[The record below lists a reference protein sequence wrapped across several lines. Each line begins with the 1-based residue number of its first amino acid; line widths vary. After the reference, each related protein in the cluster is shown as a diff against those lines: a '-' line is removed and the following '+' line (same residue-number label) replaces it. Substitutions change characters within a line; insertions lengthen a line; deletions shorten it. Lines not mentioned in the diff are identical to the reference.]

1 MTIERLLWQEDATG
15 LAGKVRAGE
24 VTSIELVDAAIARA
38 ERVNPQLNAI
48 VEKQYDDARKR
59 AGEADRKAPFAG
71 VPYLVKDLTISQNGV
86 PTHSGSRAPAFTP
99 DFDSVLIE
107 RCRAA
112 GLIAIATTSTPEYGL
127 RLMTE
132 TAAFGI
138 TRNPWNAAHTSGGSS
153 GGSAALVAAGVA
165 PMAHASDGGG
175 SIRVPAACTGL
186 VGLKP
191 SRGRIPHSPGI
202 SEGWH
207 GLTGEHALTRSVR
220 DTAALLDLTHGPD
233 ILAPYAA
240 RPPRGTF
247 AAAAARS
254 PGKLKI
260 GFYRGSPLGLPIS
273 VETLQALDD
282 AIALAREAGHET
294 TEIDMPMIGEQYWT
308 DFAFTIAASMAGV
321 MRLESDRIGRPILGE
336 LERATRVLSRFG
348 DVITAGEAHAALL
361 RLHAVSRQI
370 VGATEKYD
378 SVLMPILA
386 HPPLPCGSM
395 NPKGTDELLENIADK
410 LRLTRLL
417 RLKPF
422 RDKLLHNSLW
432 FTHWP
437 AIQNISGQPAVA
449 LPVHVTKA
457 GLPLG
462 IQAVGR
468 PGDEETL
475 LSLAGQMEIISGW
488 AARRAPFLVP

>member
-1 MTIERLLWQEDATG
+1 MTIERLLWEEDATG
-15 LAGKVRAGE
+15 LAGKIRAGD
-24 VTSIELVDAAIARA
+24 VSSIELIDAAIARA
-38 ERVNPQLNAI
+38 ERVNPELNAI
-48 VEKQYDDARKR
+48 IERQYDDARER
-59 AGEADRKAPFAG
+59 AKHADRNAPFAG
-71 VPYLVKDLTISQNGV
+71 VPYLVKDLTVAQKGV

-112 GLIAIATTSTPEYGL
+112 GLISIATTSTPEHGL

-138 TRNPWNAAHTSGGSS
+138 TRNPWNVAHTSGGSS

-191 SRGRIPHSPGI
+191 SRGRIPLSPAI

-240 RPPRGTF
+240 RPPMSTF

-254 PGKLKI
+254 PGRLKLA
-260 GFYRGSPLGLPIS
+260 FYRASPLGLPIS
-273 VETLQALDD
+273 AETLQAMDT
-282 AIALAREAGHET
+282 AVALALEAKHEVE
-294 TEIDMPMIGEQYWT
+294 EIKLPMIGEQYWA
-308 DFAFTIAASMAGV
+308 DFAYTIASSMAGL
-321 MRLESDRIGRPILGE
+321 MRLESARIGRPILGD
-336 LERATRVLSRFG
+336 LERATRVISRFG

-370 VGATEKYD
+370 VGATAKYD
-378 SVLMPILA
+378 AVLMPVIA
-386 HPPLPCGSM
+386 HPPLSCGAM
-395 NPKGTDELLENIADK
+395 NPKGSDELIENIADK

-422 RDKLLHNSLW
+422 RDKLITSSLW

-437 AIQNISGQPAVA
+437 AIQNISGQPAIA
-449 LPVHVTKA
+449 LPVHVTKER
-457 GLPLG
+457 LPLG

-475 LSLAGQMEIISGW
+475 LSLAAQFEAISQWGK
-488 AARRAPFLVP
+488 RRAQFHVP